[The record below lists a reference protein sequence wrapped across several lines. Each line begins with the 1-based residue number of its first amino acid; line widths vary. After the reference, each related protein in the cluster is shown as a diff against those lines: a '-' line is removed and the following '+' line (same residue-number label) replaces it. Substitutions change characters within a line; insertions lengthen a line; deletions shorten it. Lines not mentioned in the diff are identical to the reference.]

1 MEAFWEGFEKRAV
14 NLQPLKNAWGAA
26 KGAVTNAMPTV
37 KANLAGMGQQAADSV
52 SRTGKSMKRS
62 TIKGLLKGLEGYANE
77 VGGATA
83 KAVHEHIA
91 HGVKNIPHPSDL
103 WKHLQEVGDSF
114 GAFKKSKGV
123 MERAGDVVKAHPIAS
138 AGLGAAGLGG
148 AGYALGSSGGKK
160 QKPSEGDYQYYNP
173 YY

>member
-26 KGAVTNAMPTV
+26 KGAIPAV
-37 KANLAGMGQQAADSV
+37 KASLADAGRQAASDV
-52 SRTGKSMKRS
+52 ARTGKTMKRH
-62 TIKGLLKGLEGYANE
+62 TIKGLLKGLEGYASE
-77 VGGATA
+77 VGGSTA
-83 KAVHEHIA
+83 KAIHEHIA

-123 MERAGDVVKAHPIAS
+123 MERAGDAVKAHPVVS

-160 QKPSEGDYQYYNP
+160 PKASEGNYQYYNP